1 VGLVS
6 QGVFWFSV
14 LCMAATA
21 VAMML
26 ILISTTGKRPP
37 WMKYFLIHIGA
48 YTFWLLVHTFLFFNV
63 EFLPDSPG
71 GVEFFVG
78 TVHMLVSLTILLSYP
93 PFIFKVIGSENRVK
107 PRVLAL
113 VSSAVLVVFLFAT
126 YFFSLPGLSLVLNL
140 LFNLYLFAM
149 SLLGY
154 RTLRT
159 QQLQGLRKTMARY
172 LGITVYL
179 YALLI
184 VATPFVLITP
194 MAWRPAIGLLF
205 TAFFSLVW
213 SILIIFELL
222 SHSERVLGKVTLS
235 EGFLTDYRISG
246 REREVLEKLIQGKPN
261 KAIADELFISTRTV
275 EAHVYSIYR
284 KCGVSNK
291 VELIRILENT

>member
-1 VGLVS
+1 MSLVS

-26 ILISTTGKRPP
+26 ILLSTAGKRPP

-71 GVEFFVG
+71 GVEFFAG
-78 TVHMLVSLTILLSYP
+78 TVHMLVSLIILLSYP
-93 PFIFKVIGSENRVK
+93 PFIFKVMGSEDRVR

-113 VSSAVLVVFLFAT
+113 ASSAVLMIFLFIT
-126 YFFSLPGLSLVLNL
+126 YFFSLPVLSLVLNL
-140 LFNLYLFAM
+140 LFNLYLFGM
-149 SLLGY
+149 SLLGH

-159 QQLQGLRKTMARY
+159 RQLQGLRKTMARY
-172 LGITVYL
+172 LGIAVYL

-184 VATPFVLITP
+184 AATPLVLIIP
-194 MAWRPAIGLLF
+194 REWRPVAGLLF
-205 TAFFSLVW
+205 TALFSLVW
-213 SILIIFELL
+213 SVLIIIELVG
-222 SHSERVLGKVTLS
+222 HGERAMGKVTLS
-235 EGFLTDYRISG
+235 DGFLTDYRISG
-246 REREVLEKLIQGKPN
+246 REREVLEKLIQGKAN
-261 KAIADELFISTRTV
+261 KAIADELFISNRTV

>member
-1 VGLVS
+1 MDLVS
-6 QGVFWFSV
+6 QAVFWFSV

-21 VAMML
+21 AAMML
-26 ILISTTGKRPP
+26 LLISTAGRRPP

-48 YTFWLLVHTFLFFNV
+48 YTFWLLGHTFLFFNV

-71 GVEFFVG
+71 GVAFFAG
-78 TVHMLVSLTILLSYP
+78 TVHMIVSLTILLSYP
-93 PFIFKVIGSENRVK
+93 PFIFMVMGSENRTR

-113 VSSAVLVVFLFAT
+113 ASSAVLVLFLFTT
-126 YFFSLPGLSLVLNL
+126 YFFTLPALSLVLNL
-140 LFNLYLFAM
+140 LFNRYLFGM

-159 QQLQGLRKTMARY
+159 RQLQGLRKTMARY
-172 LGITVYL
+172 LGIAVYL

-184 VATPFVLITP
+184 AATPFVLITP
-194 MAWRPAIGLLF
+194 LEWRPVIGLLF
-205 TAFFSLVW
+205 TALFSLVW
-213 SILIIFELL
+213 SVLIIIELV
-222 SHSERVLGKVTLS
+222 SHGERALGKVTLS

-261 KAIADELFISTRTV
+261 KAIADELFISIRTV
-275 EAHVYSIYR
+275 EAHVYNIYR